1 MAPPTVLLTNDDGPP
16 DSVESPY
23 VFGFYCHLTEQL
35 GWNVKVVLPASQKS
49 WIGKAYHIKEVT
61 KGSYF
66 YPRENGQGEISTLA
80 RPLKDGEVAEWILLD
95 GTPATCVNVALHNLF
110 SGQID
115 LVLSGP
121 NLGRNTS
128 SAFALSSGTIG
139 AALSSSLST
148 IRSIAVSYGTVHH
161 PTPATFFEPAHVLG
175 CRIVQHL
182 WSNWGEDE
190 AGLRNG
196 EVDLYSINIPLVEG
210 LLSEQRLKICW
221 TTMWRNSYGRLF
233 KKVCGPDLPKPK
245 GTIGSAESDPLID
258 RDMTTQHNSTVVVQ
272 QRSTELMFKFAPD
285 MAGLITPTVSTLP
298 MGSDAWAIHQ
308 GWVSVTPLRAGFGEP
323 PGQDTKRIE
332 DRLWNFKL

>member
-1 MAPPTVLLTNDDGPP
+1 
-16 DSVESPY
+16 
-23 VFGFYCHLTEQL
+23 LTEQL

-49 WIGKAYHIKEVT
+49 WIGKAFQIKEIT
-61 KGSYF
+61 KGAYF
-66 YPRENGQGEISTLA
+66 YPKEDGQGEISAITRA
-80 RPLKDGEVAEWILLD
+80 LKDGELAEWILLD
-95 GTPATCVNVALHNLF
+95 GTPATCVNIALHNLF

-161 PTPATFFEPAHVLG
+161 PTPVTFFEPAHTLA
-175 CRIVQHL
+175 CCIVEHL
-182 WSNWGEDE
+182 WSNWGEDH

-210 LLSEQRLKICW
+210 LLSEQRLKVCW

-233 KKVCGPDLPKPK
+233 KKVYDPDLPEPQ
-245 GTIGSAESDPLID
+245 GTARSAAGPDHLIGAG
-258 RDMTTQHNSTVVVQ
+258 QVNVVQ
-272 QRSTELMFKFAPD
+272 QRPTELMFKFAPD
-285 MAGLITPTVSTLP
+285 MASLISPDIGTLP
-298 MGSDAWAIHQ
+298 LGSDAWAIHQ

-323 PGQDTKRIE
+323 PTQDAQMIE
-332 DRLWNFKL
+332 DRLLKLKL